1 MAKKK
6 NQCDEV
12 KRCIICNKP
21 IENEDD
27 MFGGGCL
34 DNLYELLDTPVP
46 KRISNKEKYLLD
58 AIAHKNSKYFLS
70 REKKIAIAKNY
81 IAWSYLNKI
90 NLNFTKDEKSKLED
104 NIKNISPF
112 KSLQS
117 SYIPEYLLNDFYK
130 VYNYYMRFEEKINNY
145 TTKSNDNLGKKEEI
159 NDETI
164 LKGLSFIFNTTKERK
179 PLFHM
184 AFYDMQYIFWETV
197 VIGGYLFDKPLSGYL
212 LRLSLNNNY
221 EYNEEN
227 PLIIEDKYFNNLLF
241 GYDEF
246 KRVIND
252 YLKGEKV
259 NIKNQNVEFSE
270 GDLLFAIHGAKL
282 NISAEENENG
292 NWDLTVEIIDKYDYT
307 DLKMPKEYIKSF
319 DSKSKSLLASTL
331 NNYAA
336 VSSSYGVI
344 RPFNFIIKV
353 EKRNYETKK

>member
-6 NQCDEV
+6 NQYDEV

-34 DNLYELLDTPVP
+34 DNLYELLDIPVP

-112 KSLQS
+112 KSLQGL
-117 SYIPEYLLNDFYK
+117 YMPEYLLNDFYK
-130 VYNYYMRFEEKINNY
+130 VYNYYVRFEEKINDY
-145 TTKSNDNLGKKEEI
+145 KTEEQI
-159 NDETI
+159 DYETI
-164 LKGLSFIFNTTKERK
+164 LKGFAFIFNTKKEK
-179 PLFHM
+179 ALLFHM
-184 AFYDMQYIFWETV
+184 ALYDMQYIFWETV

-212 LRLSLNNNY
+212 LRLSLNNDN
-221 EYNEEN
+221 EYTEEN
-227 PLIIEDKYFNNLLF
+227 PLIIEGDYFNKLLF
-241 GYDEF
+241 GNDEF
-246 KRVIND
+246 KKVINPF
-252 YLKGEKV
+252 LKGEKV
-259 NIKNQNVEFSE
+259 DIENRNVKFLE
-270 GDLLFAIHGAKL
+270 GDLLFAIHKAVL
-282 NISAEENENG
+282 NISAEKKEKG
-292 NWDLTVEIIDKYDYT
+292 NWDLTVEIVDKYDYT
-307 DLKMPKEYIKSF
+307 EIIKLSQYETLS
-319 DSKSKSLLASTL
+319 DSKGKSILASTL
-331 NNYAA
+331 NNFAV

-344 RPFNFIIKV
+344 RPFKFIIKV
-353 EKRNYETKK
+353 TNSNYETE

>member
-34 DNLYELLDTPVP
+34 DNLYELLDIPVP

-112 KSLQS
+112 KSLQGL
-117 SYIPEYLLNDFYK
+117 YMPEYLLNDFYK
-130 VYNYYMRFEEKINNY
+130 VYNYYKRFEEKINNY
-145 TTKSNDNLGKKEEI
+145 TTKSDDNSGKKEEI
-159 NDETI
+159 DDETI
-164 LKGLSFIFNTTKERK
+164 LNELMFIFNTTKERE
-179 PLFHM
+179 PLLHM

-212 LRLSLNNNY
+212 LRLSLNNKE

-227 PLIIEDKYFNNLLF
+227 PLIIEDEYFNKLLF

-246 KRVIND
+246 KRVINK
-252 YLKGEKV
+252 YLKGTEV
-259 NIKNQNVEFSE
+259 NKQIQDEAFLE
-270 GDLLFAIHGAKL
+270 GDLLFAIHEAVL
-282 NISAEENENG
+282 NIRAKKKENG
-292 NWDLTVEIIDKYDYT
+292 NWDLTVEIVDKYDYT

-319 DSKSKSLLASTL
+319 GSKSKSLLASTL

-353 EKRNYETKK
+353 ENSNYETEK